1 MSNSQRFRRS
11 LLGYRRRD
19 VDEAV
24 DALSTRLNDAE
35 QTSDMS
41 AVVGRHLGDL
51 LTRFADAVDEGERD
65 ARAAAD
71 ALVRDARA
79 EATAV
84 FDAARRQYEAHAT
97 ARRSAMSQLEGA
109 LGQMSDALAA
119 LAAMPEFPAVP
130 ASLVVAKVEE
140 ALEVTPPET
149 EVPRSDLVA

>member
-1 MSNSQRFRRS
+1 MHRSNSQRFRRS
-11 LLGYRRRD
+11 LLGYRKRD

-24 DALSTRLNDAE
+24 AELSTRLHDAE

-71 ALVRDARA
+71 ALVTDARA

-84 FDAARRQYEAHAT
+84 FEAARRHYEAHAV

-109 LGQMSDALAA
+109 LGQMSDALA
-119 LAAMPEFPAVP
+119 LADRVAVMLNGR
-130 ASLVVAKVEE
+130 LVQVSAD
-140 ALEVTPPET
+140 AA
-149 EVPRSDLVA
+149 RSQCHGNRA